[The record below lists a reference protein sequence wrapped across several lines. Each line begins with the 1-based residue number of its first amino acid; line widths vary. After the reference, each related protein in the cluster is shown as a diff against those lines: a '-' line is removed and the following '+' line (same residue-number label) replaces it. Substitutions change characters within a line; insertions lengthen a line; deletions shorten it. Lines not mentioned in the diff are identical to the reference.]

1 MGKTATNLVIVLGL
15 ITVAFAGFYLY
26 MQQENAD
33 VSFGGNNTQDVQA
46 MLRDAQ
52 EYISYGDTLKA
63 IDLKV
68 EFFDDPRLL
77 SYKSFS
83 TQVQDRPIGRPNPFA
98 DTTVINP
105 AAIDF

>member
-26 MQQENAD
+26 MQQENSGLSFAD
-33 VSFGGNNTQDVQA
+33 SAQDAQI

-52 EYISYGDTLKA
+52 EYISYGDTLKT
-63 IDLKV
+63 IDLKI

-83 TQVQDRPIGRPNPFA
+83 TPVQDRPIGRPNPFA